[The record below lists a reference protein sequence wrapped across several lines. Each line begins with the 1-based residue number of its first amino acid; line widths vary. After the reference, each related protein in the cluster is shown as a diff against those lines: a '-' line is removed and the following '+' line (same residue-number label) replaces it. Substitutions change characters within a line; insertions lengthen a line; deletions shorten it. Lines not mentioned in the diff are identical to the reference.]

1 MATSGPAIIAFAI
14 ALALG
19 AQPLTAAIIA
29 TVAGLVVGVGVGGV
43 EGISELQPQEN
54 ARQFRGGRSI
64 GEFKQWGF
72 RATLFTDVE
81 SLGETEYVHSLV
93 VGHSKIEGIAL
104 IVTSEVNP
112 DATAVRFG
120 SHRLTLF
127 SGEEPKLIATGDEWV
142 EIDEFRERSLKL
154 AAKEL
159 ELTGTWNPTSFT
171 ATVDASV

>member
-1 MATSGPAIIAFAI
+1 MLLRSPWPWGLSPWPRPIV
-14 ALALG
+14 
-19 AQPLTAAIIA
+19 AA
-29 TVAGLVVGVGVGGV
+29 VAVGVV

-54 ARQFRGGRSI
+54 ASQFRGDRSI
-64 GEFKQWGF
+64 GEFKQWDF
-72 RATLFTDVE
+72 RATLFTNFE

-93 VGHSKIEGIAL
+93 VSHSTMEGIAV
-104 IVTSEVNP
+104 IVPSEVNP

-154 AAKEL
+154 GAKEL

>member
-1 MATSGPAIIAFAI
+1 MLLRSPWFWELSPWPRPIV
-14 ALALG
+14 
-19 AQPLTAAIIA
+19 AA
-29 TVAGLVVGVGVGGV
+29 VAVGVV

-54 ARQFRGGRSI
+54 ASQFRGGRSI
-64 GEFKQWGF
+64 GEFKQWDF

-93 VGHSKIEGIAL
+93 VSHSTMEGIAV
-104 IVTSEVNP
+104 IVPSEVNP

-154 AAKEL
+154 ATKEL

-171 ATVDASV
+171 ATVDTSV

>member
-1 MATSGPAIIAFAI
+1 MLLRSPWFWELSPWPRPIV
-14 ALALG
+14 
-19 AQPLTAAIIA
+19 AA
-29 TVAGLVVGVGVGGV
+29 VAVGVV

-54 ARQFRGGRSI
+54 ASQFRGGRSI
-64 GEFKQWGF
+64 GEFKQWDF

-93 VGHSKIEGIAL
+93 VSHSTMEGIAL
-104 IVTSEVNP
+104 IVPSEVNP

>member
-1 MATSGPAIIAFAI
+1 MLLRSPWFWELSPWPRPIIAA
-14 ALALG
+14 G
-19 AQPLTAAIIA
+19 AA
-29 TVAGLVVGVGVGGV
+29 GVGEGV
-43 EGISELQPQEN
+43 SELQPQEN
-54 ARQFRGGRSI
+54 ASQFRGDRSI
-64 GEFKQWGF
+64 GEFKQWDF
-72 RATLFTDVE
+72 RATLFTNFE

-93 VGHSKIEGIAL
+93 VSHSTMEGIAV
-104 IVTSEVNP
+104 IVPSEVNP

-120 SHRLTLF
+120 SHRLTLV

-171 ATVDASV
+171 ARVDASV